1 VSAQLIE
8 SSNLHSAVETKHLE
22 DFLHQL
28 DIELRILISERNPC
42 SSKSTIFCAVYSKD
56 PLRYELL
63 ENHLENV
70 LRIDSSPAPLYVFE
84 NGDEV
89 PQFARPY
96 SVVADKPLTIYQA
109 WRIAT
114 HLSTTELVGNLNLD
128 DRFLIGGFELMES
141 YLLKSSFDLVGGE
154 WLIDTGQLSPLISNN
169 LRYTTDLRGFKRV
182 RTWPP
187 ERSGAQI
194 LGSGI
199 ASNGTFGPATLW
211 RAKVHQ
217 GIDLPTRFA
226 NGEVITRIGD
236 SVFWSNLARR
246 GYRLGRVPAL
256 IGTYQSHPES
266 QAEFRDNDDERN
278 FELSAGKV
286 Y

>member
-1 VSAQLIE
+1 VSAQLIK
-8 SSNLHSAVETKHLE
+8 SSNVNSALENKHLQ
-22 DFLHQL
+22 DFLYQIDVQL
-28 DIELRILISERNPC
+28 CNLISERNLS

-70 LRIDSSPAPLYVFE
+70 LRIDSSPTPLYVFE

-109 WRIAT
+109 WRIAI

-141 YLLKSSFDLVGGE
+141 YLLRSSFDLVGGE
-154 WLIDTGQLSPLISNN
+154 WLIDTGQLSPLTSNN
-169 LRYTTDLRGFKRV
+169 FRYTTDLRRFRRV
-182 RTWPP
+182 RIWPP
-187 ERSGAQI
+187 ERTGAQI

-199 ASNGTFGPATLW
+199 GPKGTFGPATLW
-211 RAKVHQ
+211 RTKVHQ
-217 GIDLPTRFA
+217 DIDIPTQFD
-226 NGEVITRIGD
+226 NGEMITRIGD

-246 GYRLGRVPAL
+246 GYRLGRVPAV
-256 IGTYQSHPES
+256 IGIYQSHPDS
-266 QAEFRDNDDERN
+266 QAEFRDTNDERN
-278 FELSAGKV
+278 FELSKGKV